1 MIRTT
6 TLILAMTATPVLA
19 IDSCMV
25 GVWEADG
32 TDMAAV
38 MAQQM
43 NGSAT
48 HTGGRATL
56 EITETGTMTLLS
68 EDMTFNVQV
77 PNAPAIVVTVTGY
90 AQGAMNADDG
100 STYVANAPEYSLVGS
115 ADVLGQRMEIPVTSA
130 TGGWGTSQGTY
141 GCRADSMS
149 FDATQIGSIP
159 RAWRRIR

>member
-1 MIRTT
+1 MLRITAL
-6 TLILAMTATPVLA
+6 LIGVTASPALA
-19 IDSCMV
+19 IDNCMV
-25 GVWEADG
+25 GIWEADG
-32 TDMAAV
+32 SDMAAV
-38 MAQQM
+38 MAIQM
-43 NGSAT
+43 NGNAT

-68 EDMTFNVQV
+68 EDMTFDVQV
-77 PNAPAIVVTVTGY
+77 PNAPNISVTVTGY

-141 GCRADSMS
+141 SCRPDSMS
-149 FDATQIGSIP
+149 FDATQLGSIP

>member
-1 MIRTT
+1 MIRIATT
-6 TLILAMTATPVLA
+6 CLALLATPALA

-32 TDMAAV
+32 SDMATVLA
-38 MAQQM
+38 AQM
-43 NGSAT
+43 NGSAS

-56 EITETGTMTLLS
+56 EITVDGTMTLLS
-68 EDMTFNVQV
+68 QDMKFSVQV
-77 PNAPAIVVTVTGY
+77 PNAPVIEVTVTGY

-100 STYVANAPEYSLVGS
+100 QTYVANAPEYSLVGS

-141 GCRADSMS
+141 GCSANSMS
-149 FDATQIGSIP
+149 FEATQLGSIP
-159 RAWRRIR
+159 RSWRRIR